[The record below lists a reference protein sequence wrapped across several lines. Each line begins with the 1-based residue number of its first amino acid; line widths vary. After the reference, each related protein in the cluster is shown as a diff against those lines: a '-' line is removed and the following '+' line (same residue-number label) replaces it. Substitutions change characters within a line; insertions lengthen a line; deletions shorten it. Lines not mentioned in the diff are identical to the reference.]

1 MSGERVPAE
10 RAESDGFV
18 DYVRPRAE
26 LDSFIRKFVDRITTG
41 APLAVR
47 AAKDVTDTE
56 LGTDLETA
64 IRYEHRASR
73 ALRETRDHE
82 EGQRAFREDRE
93 PE

>member
-1 MSGERVPAE
+1 MSGKRVPAE
-10 RAESDGFV
+10 RAESDGLV

-26 LDSFIRKFVDRITTG
+26 LDSFVREFVDRITTG

-56 LGTDLETA
+56 
-64 IRYEHRASR
+64 
-73 ALRETRDHE
+73 E